1 MQDLPFAST
10 SFLVV
15 EDLESFKQ
23 RQKKQL
29 PFHYETEVSYLG
41 YLRCG
46 QAIRSSNGG
55 RLQIQM
61 VSKSGEPRRYI
72 DSVPTPVR

>member
-1 MQDLPFAST
+1 MRDLPFAST

-15 EDLESFKQ
+15 EDLDSFKQ

-46 QAIRSSNGG
+46 QSIRSSN
-55 RLQIQM
+55 R
-61 VSKSGEPRRYI
+61 
-72 DSVPTPVR
+72 